1 MQSHGALQKWK
12 WQKRDCHSRNYCKL
26 HFTLSPHTLHLRIFW
41 SSLCHTHINVNSI
54 KDHNAFLS
62 VCEKSTLLLA
72 LLPEK
77 FKNSHI
83 SRLFAICYP
92 FSCVIHLM
100 INYSPASM
108 HTISL
113 SYLYMTAW
121 LVSDSVINF
130 NFPDF
135 CYDFLDCYLGASK
148 LCMNVGIISGGRRL
162 LIGDTCWV
170 MRSFFCCLI
179 CMWS

>member
-1 MQSHGALQKWK
+1 MLFCLYVKNQPSSSHCCLK
-12 WQKRDCHSRNYCKL
+12 
-26 HFTLSPHTLHLRIFW
+26 
-41 SSLCHTHINVNSI
+41 SL
-54 KDHNAFLS
+54 
-62 VCEKSTLLLA
+62 
-72 LLPEK
+72 
-77 FKNSHI
+77 KNSHI

-170 MRSFFCCLI
+170 MRNFICCLI
-179 CMWS
+179 CMWNKFFEYF

>member
-1 MQSHGALQKWK
+1 
-12 WQKRDCHSRNYCKL
+12 
-26 HFTLSPHTLHLRIFW
+26 
-41 SSLCHTHINVNSI
+41 
-54 KDHNAFLS
+54 
-62 VCEKSTLLLA
+62 
-72 LLPEK
+72 
-77 FKNSHI
+77 
-83 SRLFAICYP
+83 
-92 FSCVIHLM
+92 M

-135 CYDFLDCYLGASK
+135 CYDFLDCYLGPSK

-162 LIGDTCWV
+162 LIGDTC
-170 MRSFFCCLI
+170 
-179 CMWS
+179 